1 MAQRKLLTNGNAFR
15 RTDDRWCG
23 VVWYLDEQEQRKRK
37 SFSGTTKAEVNK
49 KITEYISNFDKEV
62 LDTVVARK
70 TLEEGLG
77 EWLRV
82 FKFPSVERA
91 TYDRCECSARNQIY
105 PALGKKV
112 IGNITAAM
120 IKKLLNDLTAKNYAY
135 TTVKGTYNLLN
146 EYFRYL
152 EQEELIEKNPMRN
165 VQMLK
170 KANFLSA
177 QGKEFKPTC
186 ETVTVFT
193 PEEIDK
199 FKAEAFRV
207 FSNGKRCYQQA
218 AAYVLMLN
226 TGLRTGE
233 TLGLRNSD
241 IDLENRV
248 MHINQAVKEVSKRD
262 GTESVPGR
270 EVQIGKPKSATSKRD
285 VPLNDAAVAMIQD
298 LREEMYF
305 GEDAPLIT
313 DENGDY
319 TRPLNFRKR
328 YYRILAAARIER
340 KGLHSLRHT
349 FATNLVN
356 GIKQPDGSI
365 KSLTPRQ
372 VADLLGHT
380 TSEITELYY
389 VKKDTTRLLGI
400 TNDFQL

>member
-1 MAQRKLLTNGNAFR
+1 MAQKRLLTNGNAFK
-15 RTDDRWCG
+15 RTDGRWCG
-23 VVWYLDEQEQRKRK
+23 VVWYMDEQEQRQRK
-37 SFSGTTKAEVNK
+37 SFSGTSKAEVNK
-49 KITEYISNFDKEV
+49 KMTEYVSNFDKEV
-62 LDTVVARK
+62 LDTVVDRK

-91 TYDRCECSARNQIY
+91 TYDRCECSAKNQVY
-105 PALGKKV
+105 PVLGKKV

-120 IKKLLNDLTAKNYAY
+120 IKKLLNDLMTQDYAY

-152 EQEELIEKNPMRN
+152 EHEELIEKNPMHN

-177 QGKEFKPTC
+177 QGKENRPTC
-186 ETVTVFT
+186 ETVTIFT
-193 PEEIDK
+193 TEEIER

-207 FSNGKRCYQQA
+207 FSNGRRMYQQA

-233 TLGLRNSD
+233 MLGVRNSD

-262 GTESVPGR
+262 GAESVPGR
-270 EVQIGKPKSATSKRD
+270 EVQIGKPKSASSKRD
-285 VPLNDAAVAMIQD
+285 VPLNDAAVEMILD
-298 LREEMYF
+298 LRKEMYF
-305 GEDAPLIT
+305 CEDAPLIP
-313 DENGDY
+313 DENGEY

-328 YYRILAAARIER
+328 YYRILKAAKIER
-340 KGLHSLRHT
+340 RGLHCLRHT

-380 TSEITELYY
+380 TSEITEMYY
-389 VKKDTTRLLGI
+389 VKKDTARLSGI
-400 TNDFQL
+400 TEGFEL

>member
-1 MAQRKLLTNGNAFR
+1 M
-15 RTDDRWCG
+15 
-23 VVWYLDEQEQRKRK
+23 DEQEQRQRK
-37 SFSGTTKAEVNK
+37 SFSGTSKAEVNK
-49 KITEYISNFDKEV
+49 KMTEYVSNFDKEV

-91 TYDRCECSARNQIY
+91 TYDRCECSAKNQVY
-105 PALGKKV
+105 PVLGKKV

-120 IKKLLNDLTAKNYAY
+120 IKKLLNDLMTQDYAY

-152 EQEELIEKNPMRN
+152 EQEELIEKNPMHN

-177 QGKEFKPTC
+177 QGKENRPTC
-186 ETVTVFT
+186 ETVTIFT
-193 PEEIDK
+193 TEEIER

-207 FSNGKRCYQQA
+207 FSNGRRMYQQA

-233 TLGLRNSD
+233 MLGVRNSD

-262 GTESVPGR
+262 GAESVPGR

-285 VPLNDAAVAMIQD
+285 VPLNDVAVEMILD
-298 LREEMYF
+298 LQKEMYF
-305 GEDAPLIT
+305 GADAPLIP
-313 DENGDY
+313 DENGEY

-328 YYRILAAARIER
+328 YYRILKAAGIER

-356 GIKQPDGSI
+356 GIKQSDGSI